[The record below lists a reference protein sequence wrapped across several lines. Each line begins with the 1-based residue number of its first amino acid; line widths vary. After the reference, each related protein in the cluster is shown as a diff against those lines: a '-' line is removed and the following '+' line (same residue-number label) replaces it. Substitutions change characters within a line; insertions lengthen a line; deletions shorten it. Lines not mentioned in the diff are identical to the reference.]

1 MTGLMEKLSPRGIR
15 FLYSAFAL
23 LVLCIAIYNLLH
35 VLLWRV
41 PSNDQCEWRQ
51 SWSDSAAVHIDWMEK
66 KSTAL
71 KMGFDRGDVILE
83 INAQPVV
90 TVSAAEA
97 LLLGAKHGEK
107 LDVVVDRDGRHRSIA
122 FVRDTAQEELPFLL
136 YEYPVESL
144 VITNIVP
151 DGVTERAGAQDGDI
165 LRRIDGISTRIRR
178 GPQYLLNLHP
188 AGSVARFTIER
199 DGEFHTL
206 DVHVLKTFNYPY
218 LGLFLLGLGF
228 LIVAYVVVM
237 ARPEGKIQRKFGRYG
252 ILSLL
257 VFSLQD
263 LTIGTAYDS
272 MTKVYIMLALVY
284 VARIFAPP
292 VFISFFFHFPF
303 RKRIAD
309 KRWVMIAL
317 YFVCILSVA
326 LHAVLTFHLLDISV
340 PSWLLHV
347 SHQLPL
353 WYFFAGLIVFLHSYF
368 KLADKIQRKQLRP
381 IVHST
386 VIGIVAFV
394 YISIIS
400 TTYPLAIFLQPYLL
414 LPTLLFIGI
423 PPAFGYA
430 IFKHRLMDV
439 TVIVR
444 RSIIYGLITAAIAAI
459 YLIFVFGL
467 GNLLGLML
475 GETDNKLLILFAFIV
490 IALVFDPLKKRLQD
504 WVDRIFY
511 QERYN
516 YQKALL
522 EFSRELPRQ
531 IKLEEIL
538 SSMVS
543 RISST
548 MHVERVA
555 VGLCDDAHGCHV
567 VSKNISE
574 RCCEFGHQNGG
585 LLQALKDM
593 RCPISCALIDED
605 TLIVDEGDR
614 DRIREAGIVLVVPM
628 FLQDRLIGAIN
639 VGAKM
644 SGKVYSQEDI
654 DLLSTVASQAAIAIE
669 NARLHASELEKQKIT
684 EQLRLAQRIQQGLL
698 PSRNPV
704 VDHLDISGISIP
716 AMTVGGDYYDYI
728 QLPDN
733 RLLVVVG
740 DVSGKGISA
749 ALYMSKVQGI
759 LRFAAQVSATPR
771 EMLISTNRHLYEG
784 MERSSFITVIL
795 ALFDLN
801 NNTVTICRGGHT
813 HPLIGMN
820 GDLRYMEM
828 DGMGLGLEQGTI
840 FDNSLQEKTW
850 DLKKNGT
857 ILLYSD
863 GLTEAMDANMNLF
876 GEERVYDLVKNCPE
890 GEAFDLQQRILDE
903 VALHRGNAEQND
915 DITLV
920 VIRVRPE

>member
-1 MTGLMEKLSPRGIR
+1 M
-15 FLYSAFAL
+15 
-23 LVLCIAIYNLLH
+23 
-35 VLLWRV
+35 
-41 PSNDQCEWRQ
+41 
-51 SWSDSAAVHIDWMEK
+51 
-66 KSTAL
+66 
-71 KMGFDRGDVILE
+71 
-83 INAQPVV
+83 
-90 TVSAAEA
+90 
-97 LLLGAKHGEK
+97 
-107 LDVVVDRDGRHRSIA
+107 
-122 FVRDTAQEELPFLL
+122 
-136 YEYPVESL
+136 
-144 VITNIVP
+144 
-151 DGVTERAGAQDGDI
+151 
-165 LRRIDGISTRIRR
+165 
-178 GPQYLLNLHP
+178 
-188 AGSVARFTIER
+188 
-199 DGEFHTL
+199 
-206 DVHVLKTFNYPY
+206 
-218 LGLFLLGLGF
+218 
-228 LIVAYVVVM
+228 
-237 ARPEGKIQRKFGRYG
+237 
-252 ILSLL
+252 
-257 VFSLQD
+257 
-263 LTIGTAYDS
+263 
-272 MTKVYIMLALVY
+272 
-284 VARIFAPP
+284 
-292 VFISFFFHFPF
+292 
-303 RKRIAD
+303 
-309 KRWVMIAL
+309 
-317 YFVCILSVA
+317 
-326 LHAVLTFHLLDISV
+326 
-340 PSWLLHV
+340 
-347 SHQLPL
+347 
-353 WYFFAGLIVFLHSYF
+353 
-368 KLADKIQRKQLRP
+368 
-381 IVHST
+381 HST